1 MSKKFTIEQT
11 QKIFEAVGLELL
23 ETEAKGIDYKYDCK
37 DSKGYFYKR
46 STHTCQHT
54 LKMNKKY
61 SEDIDHTFST
71 RNPYFYENMLHYME
85 LCAIDKTILLTKK
98 EVIKNIDQPLSF
110 RCPLCGREYKQTWHC
125 FVDKQDKCCNVC
137 FRQKRSRGEVN
148 TNHID
153 SNKFHEIALTNNL
166 VILDG
171 PQIRYKDKITVQ
183 DEEGYRGLTSSAVVA
198 RGEGF
203 ERFGYRNPYALDNL
217 RLFAFKKK
225 WDCVIYNQEYKG
237 HDYKFKILC
246 SCGNDFLVDA
256 DHFVAGK
263 YQCNECRVKQSAIAT
278 KIELWLNLH
287 QINYQKEK
295 RFEDCVYTKTL
306 PFDFYLEDYNSCI
319 EVDGI
324 GHYRPVAFG
333 GDKQEAIKNYELRQK
348 ADNIKTQYCEDNNIP
363 LLRLPFWEIEDD
375 ETYKK
380 RLEQFLSIK
389 E

>member
-1 MSKKFTIEQT
+1 MSKKFTIEQI
-11 QKIFEAVGLELL
+11 KEIFESVGLELL
-23 ETEAKGIDYKYDCK
+23 EFEAKGIDYKYNCK
-37 DSKGYFYKR
+37 DSKGYLYKR
-46 STHTCQHT
+46 SPHICQHT

-61 SEDIDHTFST
+61 KEDIDHTFST
-71 RNPYFYENMLHYME
+71 KNPYFYDNMLHYIE
-85 LCAIDKTILLTKK
+85 LCNLDKTILLTSK

-125 FVDKQDKCCNVC
+125 FVGKQDKCCNVC
-137 FRQKRSRGEVN
+137 FKQKRSRGETN

-153 SNKFHEIALTNNL
+153 SNKFHEIALQNGL

-171 PQIRYKDKITVQ
+171 PQIKYKDKITVQ
-183 DEEGYRGLTSSAVVA
+183 DKEGYRGLTSPAVLA
-198 RGEGF
+198 QGERF

-237 HDYKFKILC
+237 HGYKFKVLC
-246 SCGNDFLVDA
+246 SCGNDFLVDTT
-256 DHFVAGK
+256 HFIEGK

-287 QINYQKEK
+287 RINYQKEK

-333 GDKQEAIKNYELRQK
+333 GDKQGAIKNYELRQK

-375 ETYKK
+375 KTYKK

>member
-1 MSKKFTIEQT
+1 MSKKFTIEQI
-11 QKIFEAVGLELL
+11 KEIFESVGLELL
-23 ETEAKGIDYKYDCK
+23 EFEAKGIDYKYNCK
-37 DSKGYFYKR
+37 DSKGYLYKR
-46 STHTCQHT
+46 SPHTCRHT

-61 SEDIDHTFST
+61 KEDIDHTFST
-71 RNPYFYENMLHYME
+71 KNPYFYDNMLHYIE
-85 LCAIDKTILLTKK
+85 LCNLDKTILLTSK

-125 FVDKQDKCCNVC
+125 FVGKQDKCCNVC
-137 FRQKRSRGEVN
+137 FKQKRSRGETN

-153 SNKFHEIALTNNL
+153 SNKFHEIALQNGL

-171 PQIRYKDKITVQ
+171 PQIKYKDKITVQ
-183 DEEGYRGLTSSAVVA
+183 DKEGYRGLTSPAVLA
-198 RGEGF
+198 RGERF
-203 ERFGYRNPYALDNL
+203 ERFGCRNPYALDNL

-237 HDYKFKILC
+237 HGYKFKVLC
-246 SCGNDFLVDA
+246 SCGNDFLVDTT
-256 DHFVAGK
+256 HFIEGK

-287 QINYQKEK
+287 RINYQKEK

-333 GDKQEAIKNYELRQK
+333 GDKQGAIKNYELRQK

-375 ETYKK
+375 KTYKK